1 MNITHIYYD
10 EIDSTNNEIKRQIEH
25 NIKEGTVI
33 SAGTQTAGRGRSGH
47 DWISPK
53 NVSVA
58 TSMVLYPKSVKM
70 EHVPRMTLLAAV
82 AVAKAIESLYDLK
95 TEIKWPNDILVHK
108 KKICGI
114 LTEME
119 AEAGQVKY
127 VVVGIGVNVHN
138 REFTPELLDKATS
151 LDLALE
157 EEGKHIL
164 THCKDVTKEI
174 WNSFGEIY
182 ESFLE
187 TEDLTSIL
195 SFYNDR
201 LVNKNRQVRVLNP
214 LGEYEAVAKEMLPT
228 GELLVDKSG
237 EMIKIDSGEV
247 SVRGIYGYV

>member
-10 EIDSTNNEIKRQIEH
+10 EIDSTNNEIKRQIKN
-25 NIKEGTVI
+25 NIAEGTVI
-33 SAGTQTAGRGRSGH
+33 SAGCQTAGRGRSGH
-47 DWISPK
+47 DWVSPK
-53 NVSVA
+53 GVSVA
-58 TSMVLYPKSVKM
+58 TSMVLYPNSVKM
-70 EHVPRMTLLAAV
+70 EHVPRLTLLAAV

-119 AEAGQVKY
+119 AEKGAVKY

-138 REFTPELLDKATS
+138 REFEKELSDKATS

-157 EEGKHIL
+157 EEGRSSY

-174 WNSFGEIY
+174 WDEFAKVY
-182 ESFLE
+182 ESFLQ
-187 TEDLTSIL
+187 TEDLTEIL
-195 SFYNDR
+195 SFYNER
-201 LVNKNRQVRVLNP
+201 LVNKNKEVRVLDP
-214 LGEYEAVAKEMLPT
+214 LGAYEAIAIEMLST
-228 GELLVDKSG
+228 GELLVDKCG
-237 EMIKIDSGEV
+237 EKKKIDSGEV